1 MMISNG
7 DGKKLRER
15 RRLRRPLQDAQR
27 EILAEKLLEAD
38 QAEAQELRMET
49 QRARREAE
57 ALRSKRMSSRPYGSV
72 HIDDYRDE
80 RHHMEFVRRTPRTK
94 FPAHEFVVHEGEPLG
109 DGTEVDADRQD
120 RKPPVPRSAPA
131 GIKIVVNEGSPAE
144 RRESALRSELLRRQ
158 RGLHKVEKRDEQY
171 RRRSDGESS
180 SSSEL
185 ESSTQIVQSTEPPS
199 RFTKE
204 EERLREA
211 LREEKKQREE
221 DRRKHV
227 KEVVRLREE
236 LRKEQEQ
243 SREDR
248 RRYATEIRLLREAQ
262 QSSALEPRGHRIR
275 HRRRSPSKTYRSR
288 AEDMDT
294 RSKYY
299 ESKRQ
304 SQGQGFF

>member
-1 MMISNG
+1 MLQSLSNRLEENIADMMISNG

-38 QAEAQELRMET
+38 QAEAQKLRMET

-57 ALRSKRMSSRPYGSV
+57 ALRSKRMSSRAYGSV

-109 DGTEVDADRQD
+109 DGTEVDADRRD
-120 RKPPVPRSAPA
+120 RRPPVPRSAPA
-131 GIKIVVNEGSPAE
+131 GIKILVDEGSPAE
-144 RRESALRSELLRRQ
+144 RRERRERLRKRH
-158 RGLHKVEKRDEQY
+158 GLHKFH

-180 SSSEL
+180 SSSES

-199 RFTKE
+199 RFTRE

-262 QSSALEPRGHRIR
+262 QSSAREPRGHRIR
-275 HRRRSPSKTYRSR
+275 HRGPSPSKAHRSR

-299 ESKRQ
+299 EIKRQ
-304 SQGQGFF
+304 S